1 MRNPDR
7 ETTFR
12 FKQFEVRNSQ
22 SAMKVGTDGVL
33 LGAWAFRDED
43 VRASETIEPHLKPQ
57 SNVACDV
64 VKKVEWP
71 CCGEWQPQRMLDV
84 GCGTGLLA
92 MMMAQRFRKAQIL
105 GVDVDDVATDE
116 ATQNFAAS
124 PWPARLVARC
134 EDFASYASHCDA
146 RYDAI
151 ICNPPFFTNGVVAS
165 DDARRTARHE
175 DSLSL
180 DSLFQNAHALLTTT
194 GRLALITAAEHRD
207 RIVFLA
213 ALHKLHIARMC
224 VVKTKE
230 CKPSR
235 RVMCELVKSD
245 VGALLAPTDER
256 TLVIH
261 GTDGAYTQMYCDLVE
276 PFYVKL

>member
-1 MRNPDR
+1 MRNPNR
-7 ETTFR
+7 ETIFR

-33 LGAWAFRDED
+33 LGAWAF
-43 VRASETIEPHLKPQ
+43 
-57 SNVACDV
+57 SNV
-64 VKKVEWP
+64 ELSSSEH
-71 CCGEWQPQRMLDV
+71 GEQPWQPLRMLDV

-92 MMMAQRFRKAQIL
+92 LIMAQRFREAQIL
-105 GVDVDDVATDE
+105 GIDVDDVAVDE

-124 PWPARLVARC
+124 PWPVRLVARC
-134 EDFASYASHCDA
+134 EDFASYALHCDA

-151 ICNPPFFTNGVVAS
+151 ICNPPFFTNGVVAL

-245 VGALLAPTDER
+245 VGALLAPTDES

-261 GTDGAYTQMYCDLVE
+261 GTDGAYTQMYRDLVE
-276 PFYVKL
+276 SFYVKL